1 MGREAVGQ
9 AMKAYPMHRDVN
21 PAFGTFEWWKTEDG
35 NILEVDFNVHVCE
48 TTVYPYDMEH
58 DPIAD
63 RIPLSVRH
71 KDMTGGMAMRELGY
85 EPVEEDEDGTDWR
98 RAPRGC
104 GLPRPSAKAE
114 AIRGWSR
121 T

>member
-35 NILEVDFNVHVCE
+35 NIFEVDFNVHVCE
-48 TTVYPYDMEH
+48 TIVYPYDMEH
-58 DPIAD
+58 DLIAD
-63 RIPLSVRH
+63 WIPLSVRH